1 MSGDTEHREPSE
13 LFRYHAWAND
23 RTLAAFEGLGAELD
37 EPAPGTTGT
46 IRKTLGHLTLVEE
59 GFLLGIEGRPPQA
72 LGDRERYLEHD
83 PARYRERLAEAGRR
97 YRHFLESA
105 DEAGL
110 ECELHVPHLGFTITA
125 RQELRQVL
133 VHSAHHRAQVL
144 SWLGARG
151 GTAPDL
157 DYVLMLGEERGERRR

>member
-1 MSGDTEHREPSE
+1 MSRSAERHELSE

-37 EPAPGTTGT
+37 EPAPGTMGT

-59 GFLLGIEGRPPQA
+59 GFLLGIEGRSLEV
-72 LGDRERYLEHD
+72 LGDRERYVERD
-83 PARYRERLAEAGRR
+83 PAWYRERLAEVGRR
-97 YRHFLESA
+97 YRQFLESA

-110 ECELHVPHLGFTITA
+110 ERELRLSWLPFGISV
-125 RQELRQVL
+125 RQVLRQVL
-133 VHSAHHRAQVL
+133 VHSAHHRSQVL

-151 GTAPDL
+151 RTAPDL
-157 DYVLMLGEERGERRR
+157 DYVLMLAEERGG